1 MDNDTLIV
9 SEKDQKAYLPYKYSD
24 LEKFYSENKDKYGG
38 YIIASSDSYK
48 DRIERRSH

>member
-24 LEKFYSENKDKYGG
+24 LERFRK
-38 YIIASSDSYK
+38 IL
-48 DRIERRSH
+48 

>member
-24 LEKFYSENKDKYGG
+24 LEKFYSENKDKYSSIQDVINKE
-38 YIIASSDSYK
+38 YILG
-48 DRIERRSH
+48 

>member
-24 LEKFYSENKDKYGG
+24 IERIYNENKNK
-38 YIIASSDSYK
+38 
-48 DRIERRSH
+48 